1 MRAMI
6 TVRWRPVRI
15 PVPAARSGS
24 WEDLLHR
31 AGAVNK
37 LLLLDDQTPQ
47 VREPRGHRAIGVVYD
62 PERERTGNYVPTILP
77 YCYDVFL
84 FIDQTRPL
92 HPLHV
97 PARPDGEPPE
107 TYPWAI

>member
-1 MRAMI
+1 MERLPLPPARA
-6 TVRWRPVRI
+6 
-15 PVPAARSGS
+15 GS

-31 AGAVNK
+31 AGAENK
-37 LLLLDDQTPQ
+37 LLLWDGHEARL
-47 VREPRGHRAIGVVYD
+47 REARGHRAIGVVYN
-62 PERERTGNYVPTILP
+62 PETERAGNYVPTALP
-77 YCYDVFL
+77 YRYDAFL
-84 FIDQTRPL
+84 YIDRTRAL

>member
-1 MRAMI
+1 M
-6 TVRWRPVRI
+6 
-15 PVPAARSGS
+15 PVPPARSGS
-24 WEDLLHR
+24 WEDLLHC

-37 LLLLDDQTPQ
+37 LLLLNDHPQ
-47 VREPRGHRAIGVVYD
+47 QFREPRGHRAIGVVYH
-62 PERERTGNYVPTILP
+62 PERERTGNDVPIILP
-77 YCYDVFL
+77 DRYDAFL
-84 FIDQTRPL
+84 YIDQTRAL